1 MTFPLPVIPYI
12 LLKVPCRIFF
22 LPFGRELNVLYI
34 NIKRNLLKSGSKV
47 FGNTFRNGVPQLSI
61 LLLTDADTEEKNTRL
76 KATKFNLYIHKD
88 FNFDF

>member
-1 MTFPLPVIPYI
+1 M
-12 LLKVPCRIFF
+12 
-22 LPFGRELNVLYI
+22 
-34 NIKRNLLKSGSKV
+34 KSGSKV